1 MQTGPTPQPLPTDR
15 LPRDIRAVRDAAS
28 YRPSGRTIVVCLD
41 GTGDKFDNDNS
52 NIVHLV
58 GCLKKD
64 DPGQVT
70 VSSESS
76 RPNVFLRKRQM
87 KIKELK
93 KKLKQ
98 NKTDTIYS
106 TTSLVSGPTT
116 EEA

>member
-1 MQTGPTPQPLPTDR
+1 MGKVSPWASSCKYPIQTGPAPQPLPTDR
-15 LPRDIRAVRDAAS
+15 LPRDIRAVRDAAT

-70 VSSESS
+70 VSIEPT
-76 RPNVFLRKRQM
+76 RPNVFLKQG
-87 KIKELK
+87 KIELK
-93 KKLKQ
+93 INQ
-98 NKTDTIYS
+98 N
-106 TTSLVSGPTT
+106 
-116 EEA
+116 